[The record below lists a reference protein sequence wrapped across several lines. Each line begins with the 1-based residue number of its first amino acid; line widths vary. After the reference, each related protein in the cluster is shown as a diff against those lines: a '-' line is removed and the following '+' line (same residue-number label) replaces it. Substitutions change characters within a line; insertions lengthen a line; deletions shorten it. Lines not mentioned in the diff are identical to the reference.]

1 MSTHSAAASSAVGRS
16 FCVERKIIINLW
28 FLTLNTFYTFTRE
41 WVGGTGGGWRSLT
54 RRNFASMKNGFAPR
68 RSKPQSLQQ
77 TRNAKFIHSA
87 RVVVVENW
95 KDVCF
100 PRRNA
105 AECVPLFSVEAYLR
119 HLFTENILLSSAL
132 KRARKIYIF
141 SFHSPETRIILFN
154 FAKTVWRCRSVAIE
168 IEN

>member
-1 MSTHSAAASSAVGRS
+1 MSTHSAAASSVVGRC
-16 FCVERKIIINLW
+16 FCGKRKIIINLW

-41 WVGGTGGGWRSLT
+41 WVGGIGVGWCALT
-54 RRNFASMKNGFAPR
+54 RRNLASMKNGFAPR

-77 TRNAKFIHSA
+77 TRNAKFIYSA

-105 AECVPLFSVEAYLR
+105 ADVFHYFPLR
-119 HLFTENILLSSAL
+119 HIWGISLPKIFYCLLLWSELA
-132 KRARKIYIF
+132 KFIF
-141 SFHSPETRIILFN
+141 SHFTPPKHE
-154 FAKTVWRCRSVAIE
+154 
-168 IEN
+168 

>member
-16 FCVERKIIINLW
+16 FCGERKIIINLW

-41 WVGGTGGGWRSLT
+41 WVGGAGGGWRSLT

-87 RVVVVENW
+87 RVVVVENERMY
-95 KDVCF
+95 VFRVGTQPNVFHYF
-100 PRRNA
+100 P
-105 AECVPLFSVEAYLR
+105 LR
-119 HLFTENILLSSAL
+119 HIWGISLPKIFYCLLLWSELA
-132 KRARKIYIF
+132 KFIF
-141 SFHSPETRIILFN
+141 SHFTPPKHE
-154 FAKTVWRCRSVAIE
+154 
-168 IEN
+168 